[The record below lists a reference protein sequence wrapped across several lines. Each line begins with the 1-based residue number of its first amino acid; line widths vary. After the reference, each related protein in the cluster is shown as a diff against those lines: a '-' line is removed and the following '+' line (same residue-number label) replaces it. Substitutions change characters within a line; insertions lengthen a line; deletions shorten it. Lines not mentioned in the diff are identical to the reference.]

1 MLWPPTLIDE
11 LIRDRRW
18 CQGNLQHSRLIF
30 AHGFFPTH
38 RALFVNGIMSYGSA
52 LLWGLFLIASSLQA
66 VVEILVP
73 PTYFTSTRTLFPV
86 WPTWYPQWALTLL
99 SSTAVLL
106 FLPKLLAL
114 LLVAAKGAARER
126 SKKGAGPLW

>member
-1 MLWPPTLIDE
+1 MCIRDRPGRGPLSGEILSHDFVESALMRKAGYGVWLAYELDGSWEETPPTLIDE

-52 LLWGLFLIASSLQA
+52 LLLSLIH
-66 VVEILVP
+66 I
-73 PTYFTSTRTLFPV
+73 
-86 WPTWYPQWALTLL
+86 
-99 SSTAVLL
+99 
-106 FLPKLLAL
+106 
-114 LLVAAKGAARER
+114 
-126 SKKGAGPLW
+126 